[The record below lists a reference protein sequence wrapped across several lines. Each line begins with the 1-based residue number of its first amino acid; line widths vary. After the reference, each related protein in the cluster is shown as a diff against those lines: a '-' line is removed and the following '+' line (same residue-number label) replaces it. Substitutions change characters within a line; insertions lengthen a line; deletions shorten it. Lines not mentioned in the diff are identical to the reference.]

1 MTDPEFGEVF
11 TTYLGRASPGVRPY
25 AGETVAHVGG
35 QAGPNGRLVVDEF
48 GMNLNLAN
56 IPGTGNWTPP
66 HNVLATHIFGLTVEA
81 GFHTEVTPAHYFSS
95 LVPVGVLLAQGGTP
109 GIVPDESTCPCP
121 RRPHGGALGARRGA
135 VKRPGGTSSTL
146 RRFTAAVT
154 LPSTFA
160 RARDKSRRAQRV

>member
-1 MTDPEFGEVF
+1 MTDPEFGEVL
-11 TTYLGRASPGVRPY
+11 TTYLGRESPGVRPY

-35 QAGPNGRLVVDEF
+35 QAGPNGRLVIDEF

-95 LVPVGVLLAQGGTP
+95 LVPVGVVLAQGGTP
-109 GIVPDESTCPCP
+109 GIAV
-121 RRPHGGALGARRGA
+121 ARG
-135 VKRPGGTSSTL
+135 VH
-146 RRFTAAVT
+146 TAGR
-154 LPSTFA
+154 SA
-160 RARDKSRRAQRV
+160 RVVAP